1 MLCTKVFSPAARGE
15 ADEEDAEAPARVEGG
30 ASSSVANAGAEGA
43 ASTAGF
49 SSSGAVAVSVTARRA
64 VRNRVDLGTADV
76 IGDEPE
82 TRRPR
87 GTRTRGARDGAP
99 AAAVGDTTANIL
111 GRRGARRVWV
121 RRECGPERVCRVR
134 LRFVSKRRH
143 AKRPEPRT
151 GEIFDLERRS
161 SLRKSL
167 IVSWFPFV
175 KPRQAKS
182 SLACRDLSGTASRQQ
197 VPSPLRHARGPTSGD
212 ASREQQGEVLRR
224 RRGREARRVQHMG
237 RGQRAGHR
245 HRARCTSP
253 SAPRR
258 RPRRGSRRSAG
269 AIPAA
274 IPARAKARV
283 CVRPRRALSHR
294 ARGRAR
300 AHAWGPPALHPRGG
314 RCPRTRDCGKC
325 RGKRRG

>member
-1 MLCTKVFSPAARGE
+1 MFSPAARGE

-99 AAAVGDTTANIL
+99 AAAVGDATANIL

-175 KPRQAKS
+175 KSEKFVGVSGSFRNRVSTTGALSTPPRARFHAAMPRGSSKAKFYGV
-182 SLACRDLSGTASRQQ
+182 A
-197 VPSPLRHARGPTSGD
+197 
-212 ASREQQGEVLRR
+212 
-224 RRGREARRVQHMG
+224 RGREPGVYSTWDEASAQVTGIKGAVHKSFGTEAEAEAWVAAQRGGDPGGDPRPSESARLRSPATSPIPPRARPSSSARRGAHQPSTRAEGDVHE
-237 RGQRAGHR
+237 RGIRE
-245 HRARCTSP
+245 
-253 SAPRR
+253 
-258 RPRRGSRRSAG
+258 
-269 AIPAA
+269 
-274 IPARAKARV
+274 
-283 CVRPRRALSHR
+283 
-294 ARGRAR
+294 
-300 AHAWGPPALHPRGG
+300 
-314 RCPRTRDCGKC
+314 KC
-325 RGKRRG
+325 GKRRG